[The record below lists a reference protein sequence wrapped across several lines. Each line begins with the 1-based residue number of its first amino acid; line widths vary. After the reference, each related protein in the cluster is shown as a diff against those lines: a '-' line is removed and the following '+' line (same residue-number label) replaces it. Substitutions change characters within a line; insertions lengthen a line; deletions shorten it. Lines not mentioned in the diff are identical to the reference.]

1 MTTEYIVIKI
11 GGVASKQLTPEIL
24 AKLSEWQ
31 QAGQKVVIVHGGGFA
46 INQLMEENHIPIHK
60 VNGLRVTS
68 QSDMTLIKEALVDIV
83 GKNLAGQLTQAVL
96 PAYQLVD
103 ELPDLVHA
111 DFLDQ
116 ETYGF
121 VGEVKNI
128 TNQTLVALLSQGK
141 IPLIPS
147 LGYSEQGDLLNIN
160 ADYLARAVAI
170 SLGAK
175 KLILMTDVKGVLEN
189 GQVLDHL
196 NLVDVH
202 KKIDSGVITGGMIP
216 KIQSAVQT
224 VQAGVEQVII
234 GDNLTD
240 GTIIKEYEM
249 TKLFSNYKRAAI
261 DFASAQGNYLTDT
274 TGNTYLDFSSG
285 IGVTNLGYHP
295 HVNQALT
302 EQAGK
307 ILHQPNLYHNQ
318 LQEDVA
324 DLLIGDRDYLAFF
337 CNSGAEANEAAIKI
351 ARKASGKQEI
361 ITFQNSFHG
370 RTFGS
375 MSATGQD
382 KIKQGFGEGVPHF
395 SYAIFNDIDSVKA
408 LASDETAAIML
419 ELVQGESGVQ
429 PADKDFVKALA
440 DFCKE
445 TGIYLIVDEVQTGL
459 GRTGKLYA
467 YEHYDIEP
475 DIFTLAKGLANG
487 VPVGAMLAKS
497 SLGEAFSYGSHGST
511 FGGNKLAMA
520 AAKATLEVML
530 VPGFLDT
537 ALGNGN
543 QLQAKLQAALS
554 DKETVTTVRG
564 LGYMIGI
571 ETTGN
576 LGELVQSAR
585 DKGLILLTA
594 GTNVIRLL
602 PPITLSDAEIEKG
615 VAILSEIFD

>member
-1 MTTEYIVIKI
+1 
-11 GGVASKQLTPEIL
+11 
-24 AKLSEWQ
+24 
-31 QAGQKVVIVHGGGFA
+31 
-46 INQLMEENHIPIHK
+46 
-60 VNGLRVTS
+60 
-68 QSDMTLIKEALVDIV
+68 
-83 GKNLAGQLTQAVL
+83 
-96 PAYQLVD
+96 
-103 ELPDLVHA
+103 
-111 DFLDQ
+111 
-116 ETYGF
+116 
-121 VGEVKNI
+121 
-128 TNQTLVALLSQGK
+128 
-141 IPLIPS
+141 
-147 LGYSEQGDLLNIN
+147 
-160 ADYLARAVAI
+160 
-170 SLGAK
+170 
-175 KLILMTDVKGVLEN
+175 
-189 GQVLDHL
+189 
-196 NLVDVH
+196 
-202 KKIDSGVITGGMIP
+202 
-216 KIQSAVQT
+216 
-224 VQAGVEQVII
+224 
-234 GDNLTD
+234 
-240 GTIIKEYEM
+240 M

-274 TGNTYLDFSSG
+274 TGKTYLDFSSG

-295 HVNQALT
+295 RVNQALT
-302 EQAGK
+302 DQVGK
-307 ILHQPNLYHNQ
+307 ILHQPNLYYNQ

-324 DLLIGDRDYLAFF
+324 GLLTGDKDYLAFF

-395 SYAIFNDIDSVKA
+395 SNK
-408 LASDETAAIML
+408 ETSAIML

-429 PADKDFVKALA
+429 PADKAFVKALS
-440 DFCKE
+440 DYCQE
-445 TGIYLIVDEVQTGL
+445 TGIYLIVDEVQTGI
-459 GRTGKLYA
+459 GRTGKLFA

-497 SLGEAFSYGSHGST
+497 SLGGAFSYGSHGST
-511 FGGNKLAMA
+511 FGGNKLSMA

-530 VPGFLDT
+530 TPGFLDT
-537 ALGNGN
+537 ALENGN
-543 QLQAKLQAALS
+543 KLQVKLQEVLS

-576 LGELVQSAR
+576 LSELVQAAR
-585 DKGLILLTA
+585 DKGLIVLTA

-615 VAILSEIFD
+615 VAILSEIFY

>member
-1 MTTEYIVIKI
+1 
-11 GGVASKQLTPEIL
+11 
-24 AKLSEWQ
+24 
-31 QAGQKVVIVHGGGFA
+31 
-46 INQLMEENHIPIHK
+46 
-60 VNGLRVTS
+60 
-68 QSDMTLIKEALVDIV
+68 
-83 GKNLAGQLTQAVL
+83 
-96 PAYQLVD
+96 
-103 ELPDLVHA
+103 
-111 DFLDQ
+111 
-116 ETYGF
+116 
-121 VGEVKNI
+121 
-128 TNQTLVALLSQGK
+128 
-141 IPLIPS
+141 
-147 LGYSEQGDLLNIN
+147 
-160 ADYLARAVAI
+160 
-170 SLGAK
+170 
-175 KLILMTDVKGVLEN
+175 
-189 GQVLDHL
+189 
-196 NLVDVH
+196 
-202 KKIDSGVITGGMIP
+202 
-216 KIQSAVQT
+216 
-224 VQAGVEQVII
+224 
-234 GDNLTD
+234 
-240 GTIIKEYEM
+240 M

-274 TGNTYLDFSSG
+274 TGKTYLDFSSG

-302 EQAGK
+302 DQVGK
-307 ILHQPNLYHNQ
+307 ILHQPNLYYYQ

-324 DLLIGDRDYLAFF
+324 GLLSGDKDFLAFF

-429 PADKDFVKALA
+429 PADKAFVKALA

-445 TGIYLIVDEVQTGL
+445 AGIYLIVDEVQTGL

-537 ALGNGN
+537 AFENGN
-543 QLQAKLQAALS
+543 KLQAKLQAALS

-576 LGELVQSAR
+576 LGELVQLAR
-585 DKGLILLTA
+585 DKGLIVLTA

>member
-1 MTTEYIVIKI
+1 
-11 GGVASKQLTPEIL
+11 
-24 AKLSEWQ
+24 
-31 QAGQKVVIVHGGGFA
+31 
-46 INQLMEENHIPIHK
+46 
-60 VNGLRVTS
+60 
-68 QSDMTLIKEALVDIV
+68 
-83 GKNLAGQLTQAVL
+83 
-96 PAYQLVD
+96 
-103 ELPDLVHA
+103 
-111 DFLDQ
+111 
-116 ETYGF
+116 
-121 VGEVKNI
+121 
-128 TNQTLVALLSQGK
+128 
-141 IPLIPS
+141 
-147 LGYSEQGDLLNIN
+147 
-160 ADYLARAVAI
+160 
-170 SLGAK
+170 
-175 KLILMTDVKGVLEN
+175 
-189 GQVLDHL
+189 
-196 NLVDVH
+196 
-202 KKIDSGVITGGMIP
+202 
-216 KIQSAVQT
+216 
-224 VQAGVEQVII
+224 
-234 GDNLTD
+234 
-240 GTIIKEYEM
+240 M

-261 DFASAQGNYLTDT
+261 DFASAHGNYLTDT
-274 TGNTYLDFSSG
+274 TGKTYLDFSSG

-302 EQAGK
+302 EQVGK

-324 DLLIGDRDYLAFF
+324 GLLTGDKDYLAFF

-395 SYAIFNDIDSVKA
+395 NYAVFNDIESVKA
-408 LASDETAAIML
+408 LANKETAAIML

-429 PADKDFVKALA
+429 PADKDFVKALSKY
-440 DFCKE
+440 CQE
-445 TGIYLIVDEVQTGL
+445 TGIYLIVDEVQTGI

-530 VPGFLDT
+530 APGFLDT
-537 ALGNGN
+537 ALENGN
-543 QLQAKLQAALS
+543 KLRAKLQSALS

-576 LGELVQSAR
+576 LGELVQAAR
-585 DKGLILLTA
+585 DKGLIVLTA

-602 PPITLSDAEIEKG
+602 PPITLSDDEIEKG
-615 VAILSEIFD
+615 VTILSEIFD

>member
-1 MTTEYIVIKI
+1 
-11 GGVASKQLTPEIL
+11 
-24 AKLSEWQ
+24 
-31 QAGQKVVIVHGGGFA
+31 
-46 INQLMEENHIPIHK
+46 
-60 VNGLRVTS
+60 
-68 QSDMTLIKEALVDIV
+68 
-83 GKNLAGQLTQAVL
+83 
-96 PAYQLVD
+96 
-103 ELPDLVHA
+103 
-111 DFLDQ
+111 
-116 ETYGF
+116 
-121 VGEVKNI
+121 
-128 TNQTLVALLSQGK
+128 
-141 IPLIPS
+141 
-147 LGYSEQGDLLNIN
+147 
-160 ADYLARAVAI
+160 
-170 SLGAK
+170 
-175 KLILMTDVKGVLEN
+175 
-189 GQVLDHL
+189 
-196 NLVDVH
+196 
-202 KKIDSGVITGGMIP
+202 
-216 KIQSAVQT
+216 
-224 VQAGVEQVII
+224 
-234 GDNLTD
+234 
-240 GTIIKEYEM
+240 M

-261 DFASAQGNYLTDT
+261 DFASAHGNYLTDT
-274 TGNTYLDFSSG
+274 TGKTYLDFSSG

-302 EQAGK
+302 EQVGK

-324 DLLIGDRDYLAFF
+324 GLLIGDKDYLAFF

-395 SYAIFNDIDSVKA
+395 NYAIFNDIDSVKA
-408 LASDETAAIML
+408 LVNKETAAIML

-429 PADKDFVKALA
+429 PADKDFVKALSEY
-440 DFCKE
+440 CQE
-445 TGIYLIVDEVQTGL
+445 TGIYLIVDEVQTGI

-467 YEHYDIEP
+467 YEHYGIEP

-530 VPGFLDT
+530 APGFLDT
-537 ALGNGN
+537 ALENGN
-543 QLQAKLQAALS
+543 KLQAKLQAALS

-576 LGELVQSAR
+576 LGELVQAAR
-585 DKGLILLTA
+585 DKGLIVLTA

-615 VAILSEIFD
+615 VTILSEIFD

>member
-1 MTTEYIVIKI
+1 
-11 GGVASKQLTPEIL
+11 
-24 AKLSEWQ
+24 
-31 QAGQKVVIVHGGGFA
+31 
-46 INQLMEENHIPIHK
+46 
-60 VNGLRVTS
+60 
-68 QSDMTLIKEALVDIV
+68 
-83 GKNLAGQLTQAVL
+83 
-96 PAYQLVD
+96 
-103 ELPDLVHA
+103 
-111 DFLDQ
+111 
-116 ETYGF
+116 
-121 VGEVKNI
+121 
-128 TNQTLVALLSQGK
+128 
-141 IPLIPS
+141 
-147 LGYSEQGDLLNIN
+147 
-160 ADYLARAVAI
+160 
-170 SLGAK
+170 
-175 KLILMTDVKGVLEN
+175 
-189 GQVLDHL
+189 
-196 NLVDVH
+196 
-202 KKIDSGVITGGMIP
+202 
-216 KIQSAVQT
+216 
-224 VQAGVEQVII
+224 
-234 GDNLTD
+234 
-240 GTIIKEYEM
+240 M

-274 TGNTYLDFSSG
+274 DGKTYLDFSSG
-285 IGVTNLGYHP
+285 IGVTNLGYHSS
-295 HVNQALT
+295 VNQALT
-302 EQAGK
+302 EQVGK

-324 DLLIGDRDYLAFF
+324 GLLIGDKDYLAFF

-395 SYAIFNDIDSVKA
+395 SYAIFNDIDSVKT

-530 VPGFLDT
+530 IPGFLDT
-537 ALGNGN
+537 ALENGN

-585 DKGLILLTA
+585 DKGLIVLAA

-615 VAILSEIFD
+615 VALLSEIFD

>member
-1 MTTEYIVIKI
+1 
-11 GGVASKQLTPEIL
+11 
-24 AKLSEWQ
+24 
-31 QAGQKVVIVHGGGFA
+31 
-46 INQLMEENHIPIHK
+46 
-60 VNGLRVTS
+60 
-68 QSDMTLIKEALVDIV
+68 
-83 GKNLAGQLTQAVL
+83 
-96 PAYQLVD
+96 
-103 ELPDLVHA
+103 
-111 DFLDQ
+111 
-116 ETYGF
+116 
-121 VGEVKNI
+121 
-128 TNQTLVALLSQGK
+128 
-141 IPLIPS
+141 
-147 LGYSEQGDLLNIN
+147 
-160 ADYLARAVAI
+160 
-170 SLGAK
+170 
-175 KLILMTDVKGVLEN
+175 
-189 GQVLDHL
+189 
-196 NLVDVH
+196 
-202 KKIDSGVITGGMIP
+202 
-216 KIQSAVQT
+216 
-224 VQAGVEQVII
+224 
-234 GDNLTD
+234 
-240 GTIIKEYEM
+240 M

-295 HVNQALT
+295 SVNQALT
-302 EQAGK
+302 DQVGK

-324 DLLIGDRDYLAFF
+324 GLLIGDKDYLAFF

-382 KIKQGFGEGVPHF
+382 KIKRGFGEGVPHF
-395 SYAIFNDIDSVKA
+395 IYAIFNDIDSVKD

-445 TGIYLIVDEVQTGL
+445 MGIYLIVDEVQTGL

-537 ALGNGN
+537 ALENGN

-585 DKGLILLTA
+585 DKGLIVLTA

-615 VAILSEIFD
+615 VALLSEIFD

>member
-1 MTTEYIVIKI
+1 
-11 GGVASKQLTPEIL
+11 
-24 AKLSEWQ
+24 
-31 QAGQKVVIVHGGGFA
+31 
-46 INQLMEENHIPIHK
+46 
-60 VNGLRVTS
+60 
-68 QSDMTLIKEALVDIV
+68 
-83 GKNLAGQLTQAVL
+83 
-96 PAYQLVD
+96 
-103 ELPDLVHA
+103 
-111 DFLDQ
+111 
-116 ETYGF
+116 
-121 VGEVKNI
+121 
-128 TNQTLVALLSQGK
+128 
-141 IPLIPS
+141 
-147 LGYSEQGDLLNIN
+147 
-160 ADYLARAVAI
+160 
-170 SLGAK
+170 
-175 KLILMTDVKGVLEN
+175 
-189 GQVLDHL
+189 
-196 NLVDVH
+196 
-202 KKIDSGVITGGMIP
+202 
-216 KIQSAVQT
+216 
-224 VQAGVEQVII
+224 
-234 GDNLTD
+234 
-240 GTIIKEYEM
+240 M

-261 DFASAQGNYLTDT
+261 DFASAHGNYLTDT
-274 TGNTYLDFSSG
+274 TGKTYLDFSSG

-302 EQAGK
+302 EQVGK
-307 ILHQPNLYHNQ
+307 ILHQPNLYDNQ

-324 DLLIGDRDYLAFF
+324 GLLIGDKDYLAFF

-395 SYAIFNDIDSVKA
+395 NYAIFNDIDSVKA
-408 LASDETAAIML
+408 LANKETAAIML

-429 PADKDFVKALA
+429 PADKDFVKALSEY
-440 DFCKE
+440 CQE
-445 TGIYLIVDEVQTGL
+445 TGIYLIVDEVQTGI

-467 YEHYDIEP
+467 YEHYGIEP

-530 VPGFLDT
+530 APGFLDT
-537 ALGNGN
+537 ALESGNK
-543 QLQAKLQAALS
+543 LQAKLQTALS

-576 LGELVQSAR
+576 LGELVQAAR
-585 DKGLILLTA
+585 DKGLIVLTA

-615 VAILSEIFD
+615 VTILSEIFY

>member
-1 MTTEYIVIKI
+1 
-11 GGVASKQLTPEIL
+11 
-24 AKLSEWQ
+24 
-31 QAGQKVVIVHGGGFA
+31 
-46 INQLMEENHIPIHK
+46 
-60 VNGLRVTS
+60 
-68 QSDMTLIKEALVDIV
+68 
-83 GKNLAGQLTQAVL
+83 
-96 PAYQLVD
+96 
-103 ELPDLVHA
+103 
-111 DFLDQ
+111 
-116 ETYGF
+116 
-121 VGEVKNI
+121 
-128 TNQTLVALLSQGK
+128 
-141 IPLIPS
+141 
-147 LGYSEQGDLLNIN
+147 
-160 ADYLARAVAI
+160 
-170 SLGAK
+170 
-175 KLILMTDVKGVLEN
+175 
-189 GQVLDHL
+189 
-196 NLVDVH
+196 
-202 KKIDSGVITGGMIP
+202 
-216 KIQSAVQT
+216 
-224 VQAGVEQVII
+224 
-234 GDNLTD
+234 
-240 GTIIKEYEM
+240 M

-274 TGNTYLDFSSG
+274 DGKTYLDFSSG
-285 IGVTNLGYHP
+285 IGVTNLGYHSS
-295 HVNQALT
+295 VNQALT
-302 EQAGK
+302 EQVGK

-324 DLLIGDRDYLAFF
+324 GLLIGDKDYLAFF

-395 SYAIFNDIDSVKA
+395 SYAIFNDIDSVKT

-530 VPGFLDT
+530 IPGFLDT
-537 ALGNGN
+537 ALENGN
-543 QLQAKLQAALS
+543 QLQAKLQAAIS

-585 DKGLILLTA
+585 DKGLIVLAA

-615 VAILSEIFD
+615 VALLSEIFD

>member
-1 MTTEYIVIKI
+1 
-11 GGVASKQLTPEIL
+11 
-24 AKLSEWQ
+24 
-31 QAGQKVVIVHGGGFA
+31 
-46 INQLMEENHIPIHK
+46 
-60 VNGLRVTS
+60 
-68 QSDMTLIKEALVDIV
+68 
-83 GKNLAGQLTQAVL
+83 
-96 PAYQLVD
+96 
-103 ELPDLVHA
+103 
-111 DFLDQ
+111 
-116 ETYGF
+116 
-121 VGEVKNI
+121 
-128 TNQTLVALLSQGK
+128 
-141 IPLIPS
+141 
-147 LGYSEQGDLLNIN
+147 
-160 ADYLARAVAI
+160 
-170 SLGAK
+170 
-175 KLILMTDVKGVLEN
+175 
-189 GQVLDHL
+189 
-196 NLVDVH
+196 
-202 KKIDSGVITGGMIP
+202 
-216 KIQSAVQT
+216 
-224 VQAGVEQVII
+224 
-234 GDNLTD
+234 
-240 GTIIKEYEM
+240 M

-261 DFASAQGNYLTDT
+261 DFASAHGNYLTDT
-274 TGNTYLDFSSG
+274 TDKTYLDYSSG

-302 EQAGK
+302 EQVGK
-307 ILHQPNLYHNQ
+307 ILHQPNLYDNQ

-324 DLLIGDRDYLAFF
+324 SLLIADKDYLAFF

-395 SYAIFNDIDSVKA
+395 NYAVFNDIDSVKA
-408 LASDETAAIML
+408 LANKETAAIML

-429 PADKDFVKALA
+429 PADKDFVKALSEY
-440 DFCKE
+440 CQE
-445 TGIYLIVDEVQTGL
+445 TGIYLIVDEVQTGI

-467 YEHYDIEP
+467 YEHYGIEP

-530 VPGFLDT
+530 APGFLDT
-537 ALGNGN
+537 ALESGNK
-543 QLQAKLQAALS
+543 LQAKLQAALS

-576 LGELVQSAR
+576 LGELVQAAR
-585 DKGLILLTA
+585 DKGLIVLTA

-615 VAILSEIFD
+615 VTILSEIFD

>member
-1 MTTEYIVIKI
+1 
-11 GGVASKQLTPEIL
+11 
-24 AKLSEWQ
+24 
-31 QAGQKVVIVHGGGFA
+31 
-46 INQLMEENHIPIHK
+46 
-60 VNGLRVTS
+60 
-68 QSDMTLIKEALVDIV
+68 
-83 GKNLAGQLTQAVL
+83 
-96 PAYQLVD
+96 
-103 ELPDLVHA
+103 
-111 DFLDQ
+111 
-116 ETYGF
+116 
-121 VGEVKNI
+121 
-128 TNQTLVALLSQGK
+128 
-141 IPLIPS
+141 
-147 LGYSEQGDLLNIN
+147 
-160 ADYLARAVAI
+160 
-170 SLGAK
+170 
-175 KLILMTDVKGVLEN
+175 
-189 GQVLDHL
+189 
-196 NLVDVH
+196 
-202 KKIDSGVITGGMIP
+202 
-216 KIQSAVQT
+216 
-224 VQAGVEQVII
+224 
-234 GDNLTD
+234 
-240 GTIIKEYEM
+240 M

-261 DFASAQGNYLTDT
+261 DFASAHGNYLTDT
-274 TGNTYLDFSSG
+274 TGKTYLDFSSG

-302 EQAGK
+302 EQVGK
-307 ILHQPNLYHNQ
+307 ILHQPNLYDNQ

-324 DLLIGDRDYLAFF
+324 SLLIADKDYLAFF

-395 SYAIFNDIDSVKA
+395 NYAVFNDIDSVKA
-408 LASDETAAIML
+408 LANKETAAIML

-429 PADKDFVKALA
+429 PADKDFVKALSEY
-440 DFCKE
+440 CQE
-445 TGIYLIVDEVQTGL
+445 TGIYLIVDEVQTGI

-467 YEHYDIEP
+467 YEHYGIEP

-530 VPGFLDT
+530 APGFLDT
-537 ALGNGN
+537 ALESGNK
-543 QLQAKLQAALS
+543 LQAKLQTALS

-576 LGELVQSAR
+576 LGELVQAAR
-585 DKGLILLTA
+585 DKGLIVLTA

-615 VAILSEIFD
+615 VTILSEIFD

>member
-1 MTTEYIVIKI
+1 
-11 GGVASKQLTPEIL
+11 
-24 AKLSEWQ
+24 
-31 QAGQKVVIVHGGGFA
+31 
-46 INQLMEENHIPIHK
+46 
-60 VNGLRVTS
+60 
-68 QSDMTLIKEALVDIV
+68 
-83 GKNLAGQLTQAVL
+83 
-96 PAYQLVD
+96 
-103 ELPDLVHA
+103 
-111 DFLDQ
+111 
-116 ETYGF
+116 
-121 VGEVKNI
+121 
-128 TNQTLVALLSQGK
+128 
-141 IPLIPS
+141 
-147 LGYSEQGDLLNIN
+147 
-160 ADYLARAVAI
+160 
-170 SLGAK
+170 
-175 KLILMTDVKGVLEN
+175 
-189 GQVLDHL
+189 
-196 NLVDVH
+196 
-202 KKIDSGVITGGMIP
+202 
-216 KIQSAVQT
+216 
-224 VQAGVEQVII
+224 
-234 GDNLTD
+234 
-240 GTIIKEYEM
+240 M

-274 TGNTYLDFSSG
+274 DGKTYLDFSSG

-302 EQAGK
+302 DQVGK

-324 DLLIGDRDYLAFF
+324 GLLIGDKDYLAFF

-440 DFCKE
+440 DFSKE

-537 ALGNGN
+537 ALENGN

-585 DKGLILLTA
+585 DKGLIVLTA

>member
-1 MTTEYIVIKI
+1 
-11 GGVASKQLTPEIL
+11 
-24 AKLSEWQ
+24 
-31 QAGQKVVIVHGGGFA
+31 
-46 INQLMEENHIPIHK
+46 
-60 VNGLRVTS
+60 
-68 QSDMTLIKEALVDIV
+68 
-83 GKNLAGQLTQAVL
+83 
-96 PAYQLVD
+96 
-103 ELPDLVHA
+103 
-111 DFLDQ
+111 
-116 ETYGF
+116 
-121 VGEVKNI
+121 
-128 TNQTLVALLSQGK
+128 
-141 IPLIPS
+141 
-147 LGYSEQGDLLNIN
+147 
-160 ADYLARAVAI
+160 
-170 SLGAK
+170 
-175 KLILMTDVKGVLEN
+175 
-189 GQVLDHL
+189 
-196 NLVDVH
+196 
-202 KKIDSGVITGGMIP
+202 
-216 KIQSAVQT
+216 
-224 VQAGVEQVII
+224 
-234 GDNLTD
+234 
-240 GTIIKEYEM
+240 M

-274 TGNTYLDFSSG
+274 TGKTYLDFSSG

-302 EQAGK
+302 EQVGK

-324 DLLIGDRDYLAFF
+324 GLLIGDKDYLAFF

-382 KIKQGFGEGVPHF
+382 KIKRGFGEGVPHF
-395 SYAIFNDIDSVKA
+395 IYAIFNDIDSVKD

-445 TGIYLIVDEVQTGL
+445 TGIYLIVDEVQTGI

-497 SLGEAFSYGSHGST
+497 SLGTAFSYGSHGST

-537 ALGNGN
+537 ALENGN
-543 QLQAKLQAALS
+543 KLQAQLQAALS

-571 ETTGN
+571 ETTGD
-576 LGELVQSAR
+576 LGELVQAAR
-585 DKGLILLTA
+585 DKGLIVLTA

-602 PPITLSDAEIEKG
+602 PPITLSDTEIEKG

>member
-1 MTTEYIVIKI
+1 
-11 GGVASKQLTPEIL
+11 
-24 AKLSEWQ
+24 
-31 QAGQKVVIVHGGGFA
+31 
-46 INQLMEENHIPIHK
+46 
-60 VNGLRVTS
+60 
-68 QSDMTLIKEALVDIV
+68 
-83 GKNLAGQLTQAVL
+83 
-96 PAYQLVD
+96 
-103 ELPDLVHA
+103 
-111 DFLDQ
+111 
-116 ETYGF
+116 
-121 VGEVKNI
+121 
-128 TNQTLVALLSQGK
+128 
-141 IPLIPS
+141 
-147 LGYSEQGDLLNIN
+147 
-160 ADYLARAVAI
+160 
-170 SLGAK
+170 
-175 KLILMTDVKGVLEN
+175 
-189 GQVLDHL
+189 
-196 NLVDVH
+196 
-202 KKIDSGVITGGMIP
+202 
-216 KIQSAVQT
+216 
-224 VQAGVEQVII
+224 
-234 GDNLTD
+234 
-240 GTIIKEYEM
+240 M

-302 EQAGK
+302 DQVGK
-307 ILHQPNLYHNQ
+307 ILHQPNLYYNQ

-324 DLLIGDRDYLAFF
+324 GLLIGDKDYLAFF

-429 PADKDFVKALA
+429 PADKAFVKALA

-445 TGIYLIVDEVQTGL
+445 AGIYLIVDEVQTGL

-537 ALGNGN
+537 ALENGN

-576 LGELVQSAR
+576 LGKLVQSAR
-585 DKGLILLTA
+585 DKGLIVLTA

-615 VAILSEIFD
+615 VALLSEIFD

>member
-1 MTTEYIVIKI
+1 
-11 GGVASKQLTPEIL
+11 
-24 AKLSEWQ
+24 
-31 QAGQKVVIVHGGGFA
+31 
-46 INQLMEENHIPIHK
+46 
-60 VNGLRVTS
+60 
-68 QSDMTLIKEALVDIV
+68 
-83 GKNLAGQLTQAVL
+83 
-96 PAYQLVD
+96 
-103 ELPDLVHA
+103 
-111 DFLDQ
+111 
-116 ETYGF
+116 
-121 VGEVKNI
+121 
-128 TNQTLVALLSQGK
+128 
-141 IPLIPS
+141 
-147 LGYSEQGDLLNIN
+147 
-160 ADYLARAVAI
+160 
-170 SLGAK
+170 
-175 KLILMTDVKGVLEN
+175 
-189 GQVLDHL
+189 
-196 NLVDVH
+196 
-202 KKIDSGVITGGMIP
+202 
-216 KIQSAVQT
+216 
-224 VQAGVEQVII
+224 
-234 GDNLTD
+234 
-240 GTIIKEYEM
+240 M

-261 DFASAQGNYLTDT
+261 DFASAHGNYLTDT
-274 TGNTYLDFSSG
+274 IGKTYLDYSSG

-302 EQAGK
+302 EQVGK
-307 ILHQPNLYHNQ
+307 IWHQPNLYDNQ

-324 DLLIGDRDYLAFF
+324 SLLIGDKDYLAFF

-395 SYAIFNDIDSVKA
+395 NYAIFNDIDSVKA
-408 LASDETAAIML
+408 LANEETAAIML

-429 PADKDFVKALA
+429 PADKDFVKALS

-445 TGIYLIVDEVQTGL
+445 TGIYLIVDEVQTGI

-467 YEHYDIEP
+467 YEHYGIEP

-511 FGGNKLAMA
+511 FGGNKLTMA

-530 VPGFLDT
+530 APGFLDT
-537 ALGNGN
+537 ALENGN
-543 QLQAKLQAALS
+543 KLQAKLQAALS

-576 LGELVQSAR
+576 LGELIQAAR
-585 DKGLILLTA
+585 DKGLIVLTA

-615 VAILSEIFD
+615 VTILSEIFD

>member
-1 MTTEYIVIKI
+1 
-11 GGVASKQLTPEIL
+11 
-24 AKLSEWQ
+24 
-31 QAGQKVVIVHGGGFA
+31 
-46 INQLMEENHIPIHK
+46 
-60 VNGLRVTS
+60 
-68 QSDMTLIKEALVDIV
+68 
-83 GKNLAGQLTQAVL
+83 
-96 PAYQLVD
+96 
-103 ELPDLVHA
+103 
-111 DFLDQ
+111 
-116 ETYGF
+116 
-121 VGEVKNI
+121 
-128 TNQTLVALLSQGK
+128 
-141 IPLIPS
+141 
-147 LGYSEQGDLLNIN
+147 
-160 ADYLARAVAI
+160 
-170 SLGAK
+170 
-175 KLILMTDVKGVLEN
+175 
-189 GQVLDHL
+189 
-196 NLVDVH
+196 
-202 KKIDSGVITGGMIP
+202 
-216 KIQSAVQT
+216 
-224 VQAGVEQVII
+224 
-234 GDNLTD
+234 
-240 GTIIKEYEM
+240 M

-295 HVNQALT
+295 YVNQALT
-302 EQAGK
+302 EQVGK

-324 DLLIGDRDYLAFF
+324 GLLIGDKDYLAFF

-520 AAKATLEVML
+520 AVKATLEVML

-537 ALGNGN
+537 ALENGN

-564 LGYMIGI
+564 LGYMIGL

-585 DKGLILLTA
+585 DKGLIVLTA

-615 VAILSEIFD
+615 VALLSEIFD

>member
-1 MTTEYIVIKI
+1 
-11 GGVASKQLTPEIL
+11 
-24 AKLSEWQ
+24 
-31 QAGQKVVIVHGGGFA
+31 
-46 INQLMEENHIPIHK
+46 
-60 VNGLRVTS
+60 
-68 QSDMTLIKEALVDIV
+68 
-83 GKNLAGQLTQAVL
+83 
-96 PAYQLVD
+96 
-103 ELPDLVHA
+103 
-111 DFLDQ
+111 
-116 ETYGF
+116 
-121 VGEVKNI
+121 
-128 TNQTLVALLSQGK
+128 
-141 IPLIPS
+141 
-147 LGYSEQGDLLNIN
+147 
-160 ADYLARAVAI
+160 
-170 SLGAK
+170 
-175 KLILMTDVKGVLEN
+175 
-189 GQVLDHL
+189 
-196 NLVDVH
+196 
-202 KKIDSGVITGGMIP
+202 
-216 KIQSAVQT
+216 
-224 VQAGVEQVII
+224 
-234 GDNLTD
+234 
-240 GTIIKEYEM
+240 M

-274 TGNTYLDFSSG
+274 TGKTYLDFSSG

-302 EQAGK
+302 EQVGK

-324 DLLIGDRDYLAFF
+324 GLLIGDKDYLAFF

-382 KIKQGFGEGVPHF
+382 KIKRGFGEGVPHF
-395 SYAIFNDIDSVKA
+395 IYAIFNDIDSVKD

-445 TGIYLIVDEVQTGL
+445 MGIYLIVDEVQTGL

-530 VPGFLDT
+530 VPGLLDT
-537 ALGNGN
+537 ALENGN

-585 DKGLILLTA
+585 DKGLIVLTA

-602 PPITLSDAEIEKG
+602 PPITLSDAEIEMG

>member
-1 MTTEYIVIKI
+1 
-11 GGVASKQLTPEIL
+11 
-24 AKLSEWQ
+24 
-31 QAGQKVVIVHGGGFA
+31 
-46 INQLMEENHIPIHK
+46 
-60 VNGLRVTS
+60 
-68 QSDMTLIKEALVDIV
+68 
-83 GKNLAGQLTQAVL
+83 
-96 PAYQLVD
+96 
-103 ELPDLVHA
+103 
-111 DFLDQ
+111 
-116 ETYGF
+116 
-121 VGEVKNI
+121 
-128 TNQTLVALLSQGK
+128 
-141 IPLIPS
+141 
-147 LGYSEQGDLLNIN
+147 
-160 ADYLARAVAI
+160 
-170 SLGAK
+170 
-175 KLILMTDVKGVLEN
+175 
-189 GQVLDHL
+189 
-196 NLVDVH
+196 
-202 KKIDSGVITGGMIP
+202 
-216 KIQSAVQT
+216 
-224 VQAGVEQVII
+224 
-234 GDNLTD
+234 
-240 GTIIKEYEM
+240 M

-261 DFASAQGNYLTDT
+261 DFASAHGNYLTDT
-274 TGNTYLDFSSG
+274 TGKTYLDFSSG

-302 EQAGK
+302 EQVGK
-307 ILHQPNLYHNQ
+307 ILHQPNLYDNQ

-324 DLLIGDRDYLAFF
+324 SLLIADKDYLAFF

-395 SYAIFNDIDSVKA
+395 NYAIFNDIDSVKA
-408 LASDETAAIML
+408 LANKETAAIML

-429 PADKDFVKALA
+429 PADKDFVKALSEY
-440 DFCKE
+440 CQE
-445 TGIYLIVDEVQTGL
+445 TGIYLIVDEVQTGI

-467 YEHYDIEP
+467 YEHYGIEP

-530 VPGFLDT
+530 APGFLDT
-537 ALGNGN
+537 ALENGN
-543 QLQAKLQAALS
+543 KLQAKLQAALS

-576 LGELVQSAR
+576 LGELVQAAR
-585 DKGLILLTA
+585 DKGLIVLTA

-615 VAILSEIFD
+615 VTILSEIFD

>member
-1 MTTEYIVIKI
+1 
-11 GGVASKQLTPEIL
+11 
-24 AKLSEWQ
+24 
-31 QAGQKVVIVHGGGFA
+31 
-46 INQLMEENHIPIHK
+46 
-60 VNGLRVTS
+60 
-68 QSDMTLIKEALVDIV
+68 
-83 GKNLAGQLTQAVL
+83 
-96 PAYQLVD
+96 
-103 ELPDLVHA
+103 
-111 DFLDQ
+111 
-116 ETYGF
+116 
-121 VGEVKNI
+121 
-128 TNQTLVALLSQGK
+128 
-141 IPLIPS
+141 
-147 LGYSEQGDLLNIN
+147 
-160 ADYLARAVAI
+160 
-170 SLGAK
+170 
-175 KLILMTDVKGVLEN
+175 
-189 GQVLDHL
+189 
-196 NLVDVH
+196 
-202 KKIDSGVITGGMIP
+202 
-216 KIQSAVQT
+216 
-224 VQAGVEQVII
+224 
-234 GDNLTD
+234 
-240 GTIIKEYEM
+240 M

-261 DFASAQGNYLTDT
+261 DFASAHGNYLTDT
-274 TGNTYLDFSSG
+274 TGKTYLDFSSG

-302 EQAGK
+302 EQVGK

-318 LQEDVA
+318 LQEDVVG
-324 DLLIGDRDYLAFF
+324 LLTGDKDYLAFF

-395 SYAIFNDIDSVKA
+395 NYAVFNDIDSVKA
-408 LASDETAAIML
+408 LANKETAAIML

-429 PADKDFVKALA
+429 PADKDFVKALSEY
-440 DFCKE
+440 CQE
-445 TGIYLIVDEVQTGL
+445 TGIYLIVDEVQTGI

-530 VPGFLDT
+530 APGFLDT
-537 ALGNGN
+537 ALESGNK
-543 QLQAKLQAALS
+543 LQAKLQAALS

-576 LGELVQSAR
+576 LGELVQAAR
-585 DKGLILLTA
+585 DKGLIVLIA

-615 VAILSEIFD
+615 VTILSEIFD

>member
-1 MTTEYIVIKI
+1 
-11 GGVASKQLTPEIL
+11 
-24 AKLSEWQ
+24 
-31 QAGQKVVIVHGGGFA
+31 
-46 INQLMEENHIPIHK
+46 
-60 VNGLRVTS
+60 
-68 QSDMTLIKEALVDIV
+68 
-83 GKNLAGQLTQAVL
+83 
-96 PAYQLVD
+96 
-103 ELPDLVHA
+103 
-111 DFLDQ
+111 
-116 ETYGF
+116 
-121 VGEVKNI
+121 
-128 TNQTLVALLSQGK
+128 
-141 IPLIPS
+141 
-147 LGYSEQGDLLNIN
+147 
-160 ADYLARAVAI
+160 
-170 SLGAK
+170 
-175 KLILMTDVKGVLEN
+175 
-189 GQVLDHL
+189 
-196 NLVDVH
+196 
-202 KKIDSGVITGGMIP
+202 
-216 KIQSAVQT
+216 
-224 VQAGVEQVII
+224 
-234 GDNLTD
+234 
-240 GTIIKEYEM
+240 M

-261 DFASAQGNYLTDT
+261 DFASAHGNYLTDT
-274 TGNTYLDFSSG
+274 TGKTYLDFSSG

-302 EQAGK
+302 EQVGK
-307 ILHQPNLYHNQ
+307 ILLQPNLYHNQ

-324 DLLIGDRDYLAFF
+324 GLLIGNKDYLAFF

-395 SYAIFNDIDSVKA
+395 NYAIFNDIDSVKA
-408 LASDETAAIML
+408 LANKETAAIML

-429 PADKDFVKALA
+429 PADKDFVKALSEY
-440 DFCKE
+440 CQE
-445 TGIYLIVDEVQTGL
+445 TGIYLIVDEVQTGI

-467 YEHYDIEP
+467 YEHYGIEP

-530 VPGFLDT
+530 APGFLDT
-537 ALGNGN
+537 ALENGN
-543 QLQAKLQAALS
+543 KLQAKLQAALS

-576 LGELVQSAR
+576 LGELVQAAR
-585 DKGLILLTA
+585 DKGLIVLTA

-615 VAILSEIFD
+615 VTILSEIFD

>member
-1 MTTEYIVIKI
+1 
-11 GGVASKQLTPEIL
+11 
-24 AKLSEWQ
+24 
-31 QAGQKVVIVHGGGFA
+31 
-46 INQLMEENHIPIHK
+46 
-60 VNGLRVTS
+60 
-68 QSDMTLIKEALVDIV
+68 
-83 GKNLAGQLTQAVL
+83 
-96 PAYQLVD
+96 
-103 ELPDLVHA
+103 
-111 DFLDQ
+111 
-116 ETYGF
+116 
-121 VGEVKNI
+121 
-128 TNQTLVALLSQGK
+128 
-141 IPLIPS
+141 
-147 LGYSEQGDLLNIN
+147 
-160 ADYLARAVAI
+160 
-170 SLGAK
+170 
-175 KLILMTDVKGVLEN
+175 
-189 GQVLDHL
+189 
-196 NLVDVH
+196 
-202 KKIDSGVITGGMIP
+202 
-216 KIQSAVQT
+216 
-224 VQAGVEQVII
+224 
-234 GDNLTD
+234 
-240 GTIIKEYEM
+240 M

-274 TGNTYLDFSSG
+274 DGKTYLDFSSG
-285 IGVTNLGYHP
+285 IGVTNLGYHSS
-295 HVNQALT
+295 VNQALT
-302 EQAGK
+302 EQVGK

-324 DLLIGDRDYLAFF
+324 GLLIGDKDYLAFF

-395 SYAIFNDIDSVKA
+395 SYAIFNDIDSVKT

-530 VPGFLDT
+530 APGFLDT
-537 ALGNGN
+537 ALENGN
-543 QLQAKLQAALS
+543 KLQEQLQAALS

-585 DKGLILLTA
+585 DKGLIVLAA

-615 VAILSEIFD
+615 VALLSEIFD

>member
-1 MTTEYIVIKI
+1 
-11 GGVASKQLTPEIL
+11 
-24 AKLSEWQ
+24 
-31 QAGQKVVIVHGGGFA
+31 
-46 INQLMEENHIPIHK
+46 
-60 VNGLRVTS
+60 
-68 QSDMTLIKEALVDIV
+68 
-83 GKNLAGQLTQAVL
+83 
-96 PAYQLVD
+96 
-103 ELPDLVHA
+103 
-111 DFLDQ
+111 
-116 ETYGF
+116 
-121 VGEVKNI
+121 
-128 TNQTLVALLSQGK
+128 
-141 IPLIPS
+141 
-147 LGYSEQGDLLNIN
+147 
-160 ADYLARAVAI
+160 
-170 SLGAK
+170 
-175 KLILMTDVKGVLEN
+175 
-189 GQVLDHL
+189 
-196 NLVDVH
+196 
-202 KKIDSGVITGGMIP
+202 
-216 KIQSAVQT
+216 
-224 VQAGVEQVII
+224 
-234 GDNLTD
+234 
-240 GTIIKEYEM
+240 M

-261 DFASAQGNYLTDT
+261 DFASAHGNYLTDT
-274 TGNTYLDFSSG
+274 TGKTYLDFSSG

-302 EQAGK
+302 EQVGK
-307 ILHQPNLYHNQ
+307 ILHQPNLYDNQ
-318 LQEDVA
+318 LQEDVVG
-324 DLLIGDRDYLAFF
+324 LLTGDKDYLAFF

-395 SYAIFNDIDSVKA
+395 NYAVFNDIDSVKA
-408 LASDETAAIML
+408 LANKETAAIML

-429 PADKDFVKALA
+429 PADKDFVKALSEY
-440 DFCKE
+440 CQE
-445 TGIYLIVDEVQTGL
+445 TGIYLIVDEVQTGI

-467 YEHYDIEP
+467 YEHYGIEP

-530 VPGFLDT
+530 APGFLDT
-537 ALGNGN
+537 ALENGN
-543 QLQAKLQAALS
+543 KLQAKLQVALS

-576 LGELVQSAR
+576 LGELVQAAR
-585 DKGLILLTA
+585 DKGLIVLTA

-615 VAILSEIFD
+615 VTILSEIFD

>member
-1 MTTEYIVIKI
+1 
-11 GGVASKQLTPEIL
+11 
-24 AKLSEWQ
+24 
-31 QAGQKVVIVHGGGFA
+31 
-46 INQLMEENHIPIHK
+46 
-60 VNGLRVTS
+60 
-68 QSDMTLIKEALVDIV
+68 
-83 GKNLAGQLTQAVL
+83 
-96 PAYQLVD
+96 
-103 ELPDLVHA
+103 
-111 DFLDQ
+111 
-116 ETYGF
+116 
-121 VGEVKNI
+121 
-128 TNQTLVALLSQGK
+128 
-141 IPLIPS
+141 
-147 LGYSEQGDLLNIN
+147 
-160 ADYLARAVAI
+160 
-170 SLGAK
+170 
-175 KLILMTDVKGVLEN
+175 
-189 GQVLDHL
+189 
-196 NLVDVH
+196 
-202 KKIDSGVITGGMIP
+202 
-216 KIQSAVQT
+216 
-224 VQAGVEQVII
+224 
-234 GDNLTD
+234 
-240 GTIIKEYEM
+240 M

-261 DFASAQGNYLTDT
+261 DFASAHGNYLTDT
-274 TGNTYLDFSSG
+274 TGKTYLDFSSG

-302 EQAGK
+302 EQVGK
-307 ILHQPNLYHNQ
+307 ILHQPNLYDNQ

-324 DLLIGDRDYLAFF
+324 GLLIGDKDYLAFF

-395 SYAIFNDIDSVKA
+395 NYAIFNDIDSVKA
-408 LASDETAAIML
+408 LANKETAAIML

-429 PADKDFVKALA
+429 PADKDFVKALSEY
-440 DFCKE
+440 CQE
-445 TGIYLIVDEVQTGL
+445 TGIYLIVDEVQTGI

-467 YEHYDIEP
+467 YEHYGIEP

-530 VPGFLDT
+530 APGFLDT
-537 ALGNGN
+537 ALENGN
-543 QLQAKLQAALS
+543 KLQAKLQAALS

-576 LGELVQSAR
+576 LGELVQAAR
-585 DKGLILLTA
+585 DKGLIVLTA

-615 VAILSEIFD
+615 VTILSEIFD